1 MKDERTQKTRINLY
15 TGQCLGKK
23 GENLKIQKKIYIFA
37 RFYPFYVRRHLLFVV
52 ILVKLVFCVRA
63 KHRCDVRRR
72 IPTEFQILVAN
83 VDSPNIWPILVT
95 SHLL

>member
-1 MKDERTQKTRINLY
+1 MF
-15 TGQCLGKK
+15 GKK
-23 GENLKIQKKIYIFA
+23 RGKFENSKKKYIFA

-63 KHRCDVRRR
+63 KHCCDVRRR
-72 IPTEFQILVAN
+72 IPTEFQNLVAN